1 MFRFRFMIPELK
13 KQPIFKDHRGSFTPI
28 KLSDKWVQS
37 NISINDDI
45 FVFRGLHLQ
54 KYPKSQAKQVMVIQG
69 KIIDFC
75 VCVDKLNPNF
85 EKVFEYVMEAG
96 DTLYVPHGYAHGF
109 LTLQSGTIVN
119 YLVDEEYSPEHEVS
133 IKWESVEEV
142 RETIT
147 KLTAGFTFK
156 LKMSDKDREGVE
168 FLELV

>member
-1 MFRFRFMIPELK
+1 MIPELS

-28 KLSDKWVQS
+28 KLSEKWVQS

-54 KYPKSQAKQVMVIQG
+54 KFPKSQAKEVMVIRG
-69 KIIDFC
+69 RILDFC

-85 EKVFEYVMEAG
+85 GKTFEFMMNEG
-96 DTLYVPHGYAHGF
+96 DSLYVPIGYAHGF

-119 YLVDEEYSPEHEVS
+119 YLVDEVYSPEHEVS

-142 RETIT
+142 KETIT
-147 KLTAGFTFK
+147 KMTAGFTFK
-156 LKMSDKDREGVE
+156 LKMSDKDIDGIN
-168 FLELV
+168 LSELL

>member
-1 MFRFRFMIPELK
+1 MTPELK
-13 KQPIFKDHRGSFTPI
+13 KQPVFKDHRGSFTPI

-54 KYPKSQAKQVMVIQG
+54 KSPKSQAKKVMVIQG
-69 KIIDFC
+69 KVIDFC

-119 YLVDEEYSPEHEVS
+119 YLVGEEYSPEHEVS
-133 IKWESVEEV
+133 IKWESVDEV

>member
-1 MFRFRFMIPELK
+1 MFRFSFMIPELK

>member
-1 MFRFRFMIPELK
+1 MFKFSIMIPELK
-13 KQPIFKDHRGSFTPI
+13 KQTIFKDHRGSFTPI

-54 KYPKSQAKQVMVIQG
+54 KYPKKQVMVIQG
-69 KIIDFC
+69 KLIDFC

-85 EKVFEYVMEAG
+85 GKVFDYMMEPG
-96 DTLYVPHGYAHGF
+96 DVLYVPIGYAHGF
-109 LTLQSGTIVN
+109 LTLQSGTVVN
-119 YLVDEEYSPEHEVS
+119 YLVDEMYSPEHELS
-133 IKWESVEEV
+133 IKWDSVEEV

-156 LKMSDKDREGVE
+156 LKMSDKDNEGIH
-168 FLELV
+168 FTDLI

>member
-1 MFRFRFMIPELK
+1 MSYDYPWTYFGKTFEFMMNE
-13 KQPIFKDHRGSFTPI
+13 
-28 KLSDKWVQS
+28 
-37 NISINDDI
+37 
-45 FVFRGLHLQ
+45 
-54 KYPKSQAKQVMVIQG
+54 
-69 KIIDFC
+69 
-75 VCVDKLNPNF
+75 
-85 EKVFEYVMEAG
+85 G
-96 DTLYVPHGYAHGF
+96 DSLYVPIGYAHGF

-168 FLELV
+168 FFELV

>member
-1 MFRFRFMIPELK
+1 MTPELS
-13 KQPIFKDHRGSFTPI
+13 KQPAFKDHRGSFTPI

-85 EKVFEYVMEAG
+85 GKVFEYVMNEG
-96 DTLYVPHGYAHGF
+96 DKLYVPLGYAHGF

-119 YLVDEEYSPEHEVS
+119 YLVDEEYSPNHEVS

-142 RETIT
+142 KETIT

-156 LKMSDKDREGVE
+156 LKMSEKDKDG
-168 FLELV
+168 LELSEIL

>member
-1 MFRFRFMIPELK
+1 MTPELS

-28 KLSDKWVQS
+28 KLSEKWVQS

-54 KYPKSQAKQVMVIQG
+54 KFPKSQAKEVMVIRG
-69 KIIDFC
+69 RILDFC

-85 EKVFEYVMEAG
+85 GKTFEFMMNEG
-96 DTLYVPHGYAHGF
+96 DSLYVPIGYAHGF

-119 YLVDEEYSPEHEVS
+119 YLVDELYSPEHEVS

-142 RETIT
+142 KETIV
-147 KLTAGFTFK
+147 KMTAGFTFK
-156 LKMSDKDREGVE
+156 LKMSDKDIEGIN
-168 FLELV
+168 LSELL

>member
-1 MFRFRFMIPELK
+1 MTPELK
-13 KQPIFKDHRGSFTPI
+13 KQSVFKDHRGSFTPI

-45 FVFRGLHLQ
+45 FVFRGLHFQ
-54 KYPKSQAKQVMVIQG
+54 KSPKSQSKQIMVIQG
-69 KIIDFC
+69 KVIDFC

-156 LKMSDKDREGVE
+156 LKMSDKDRDGVE

>member
-1 MFRFRFMIPELK
+1 MKPELS

-28 KLSDKWVQS
+28 KLSEKWVQS

-54 KYPKSQAKQVMVIQG
+54 KFPKSQAKEVMVIRG
-69 KIIDFC
+69 RILDFC

-85 EKVFEYVMEAG
+85 GKTFEFMMNEG
-96 DTLYVPHGYAHGF
+96 DSLYVPIGYAHGF

-119 YLVDEEYSPEHEVS
+119 YLVDELYSPEHEVS

-142 RETIT
+142 KETIV
-147 KLTAGFTFK
+147 KMTAGFTFK
-156 LKMSDKDREGVE
+156 LKMSDKDIEGIN
-168 FLELV
+168 LSELL

>member
-1 MFRFRFMIPELK
+1 
-13 KQPIFKDHRGSFTPI
+13 
-28 KLSDKWVQS
+28 
-37 NISINDDI
+37 
-45 FVFRGLHLQ
+45 
-54 KYPKSQAKQVMVIQG
+54 
-69 KIIDFC
+69 
-75 VCVDKLNPNF
+75 
-85 EKVFEYVMEAG
+85 MEVG

-156 LKMSDKDREGVE
+156 LKMSDKDNEGIH
-168 FLELV
+168 FTDLI